1 MGVISP
7 KVTDPLLSDHH
18 GCASDQIVTIED
30 RRCYNSLD
38 SKDGKMGN
46 QMPKQGL
53 L

>member
-1 MGVISP
+1 MGVMSP
-7 KVTDPLLSDHH
+7 TVTNPLLSHRD
-18 GCASDQIVTIED
+18 GCASDQIVTIENH
-30 RRCYNSLD
+30 RCYNSLD